1 MKDKENIGRKKLQN
15 QRDGLVMAVISFR
28 GGQRSLRHYL
38 TNADY
43 AIPNDWFKILLL
55 GEPKL

>member
-43 AIPNDWFKILLL
+43 AIPYD
-55 GEPKL
+55 